1 VKAMGRVL
9 SGKYPVIKSSEFV
22 IPRQIVPP
30 GASIT
35 LLEPTYYSYAL
46 LLFHGD
52 GGSTVELNIR
62 MGSKSATIH
71 GYTQAIGVVTDDMLE
86 ITARNIGAGSQE
98 TQTIEIAYL
107 LW

>member
-1 VKAMGRVL
+1 MGRVL

-22 IPRQIVPP
+22 IPRQTVPP
-30 GASIT
+30 GASVT

-52 GGSTVELNIR
+52 GGSTVELDVK
-62 MGSKSATIH
+62 MGNRSTTIH

-86 ITARNIGAGSQE
+86 IIARNVGAGSQE
-98 TQTIEIAYL
+98 TQTIEIVYL